1 VKPLYDRRRDEV
13 CLDEVERNAIK
24 GHPNF
29 SEILEGKRIT
39 WISPKRSLAKLC
51 LLGIRAERPG
61 ESYRLLRVLGRMRR
75 QGLGPVERY
84 RHNARLPEIDRAMP

>member
-1 VKPLYDRRRDEV
+1 MRLKD
-13 CLDEVERNAIK
+13 IQT
-24 GHPNF
+24 F

-51 LLGIRAERPG
+51 LLGIRAERPR
-61 ESYRLLRVLGRMRR
+61 ESYRLRRVLGRMRR
-75 QGLGPVERY
+75 QGLGRVERY